1 VKEKRYKGRRLEEG
15 KKGFW
20 AEYGYLLV
28 TAAVVVVLFRVILQ
42 LAWVPSGSMETT
54 IPEKSLLVSL
64 RLPYLLTDPE
74 PERGDIVTFWSDEL
88 DKLLV
93 KRVIG
98 VAGDEIS
105 FKDGYVY
112 INGQKSSEP
121 YLKQQGITTV
131 SGNKT
136 FRVPEG
142 CLFMMGDNRGSSD
155 DGRYWNDPYVE
166 LEDVKAK
173 VWAIVSVHKE
183 NSWRGVR
190 AAG

>member
-1 VKEKRYKGRRLEEG
+1 MCRDPERISHV
-15 KKGFW
+15 
-20 AEYGYLLV
+20 AELCDITHLLDSHPYDLSGGEQQR
-28 TAAVVVVLFRVILQ
+28 AA
-42 LAWVPSGSMETT
+42 LAKV
-54 IPEKSLLVSL
+54 
-64 RLPYLLTDPE
+64 LLTQPRLLLLDE
-74 PERGDIVTFWSDEL
+74 PTKGL
-88 DKLLV
+88 DSFFKL
-93 KRVIG
+93 KFAG
-98 VAGDEIS
+98 VLR
-105 FKDGYVY
+105 
-112 INGQKSSEP
+112 Q
-121 YLKQQGITTV
+121 LKQQGITTV